1 MGSTTKLDNR
11 QEGGKGM
18 STNSRR
24 LIVHEEA
31 KSPIAE
37 AYRTL
42 RTNIQFSKTEGE
54 LQILMFTSSGPGEG
68 KSTTIANTAV
78 ALAQSGKQVIL
89 MDCDL
94 RKPVLHKIFRKKNR
108 GLTNILVEEVSADAF
123 IQDTEIENLR
133 ILTSGPIPPNP
144 SELLGS
150 KKMQELIDYLKTQA
164 DYLIIDAP
172 PVIAVTDACVLASKV
187 DGIALIVNS
196 GTIRPEM
203 AQKAKELLIKAN
215 GHILGVILNRV
226 EIEEEDGYYY
236 YYYGSDNKKITK

>member
-1 MGSTTKLDNR
+1 MNQNK
-11 QEGGKGM
+11 
-18 STNSRR
+18 RR
-24 LIVHEEA
+24 LIVHEDA
-31 KSPIAE
+31 KSPISE

-42 RTNIQFSKTEGE
+42 RTNIQFSKTDGE
-54 LQILMFTSSGPGEG
+54 LKSIMFTSSGPGEG

-78 ALAQSGKQVIL
+78 ALAQSGKNVIL

-94 RKPVLHKIFRKKNR
+94 RKPVQHKIFGKKNR
-108 GLTNILVEEVSADAF
+108 GITNILVEDVSADNF
-123 IQDTEIENLR
+123 LQETEIENLR

-150 KKMQELIDYLKTQA
+150 RKMQELLDYLKTQS

-187 DGIALIVNS
+187 DGITLVVNS

-203 AQKAKELLIKAN
+203 AQKAKDLLVKAK
-215 GHILGVILNRV
+215 GHVLGVILNRV
-226 EIEEEDGYYY
+226 EIEEQDGYYY
-236 YYYGSDNKKITK
+236 YYYGSDNKKMAK

>member
-1 MGSTTKLDNR
+1 MMVNK
-11 QEGGKGM
+11 
-18 STNSRR
+18 RR
-24 LIVHEEA
+24 LIVHEQV

-42 RTNIQFSKTEGE
+42 RTNIQFSKTDDK
-54 LQILMFTSSGPGEG
+54 LKTIMFTSSGPGEG
-68 KSTTIANTAV
+68 KSTTVANTAV

-94 RKPVLHKIFRKKNR
+94 RKPVLHKIFDKENR
-108 GLTNILVEEVSADAF
+108 GLTNILVEDVTADDFLQAT
-123 IQDTEIENLR
+123 QVDNLR

-150 KKMQELIDYLKTQA
+150 GKMQALINYLKTKA

-187 DGIALIVNS
+187 DGITLVVNS

-203 AQKAKELLIKAN
+203 AQKAKNLLIKAN
-215 GHILGVILNRV
+215 GHVLGVILNRV
-226 EIEEEDGYYY
+226 EIEEEDAYYY
-236 YYYGSDNKKITK
+236 YYYGSDNKKVGK